1 LAGENYM
8 DASKRRGASVLRCRV
23 AREAAVLL
31 YFGGERECRQAK
43 LRAAEA
49 LRVRVLPTNL
59 EVALELDKVA
69 EENEGSA
76 RQERLIN
83 MREEALKI
91 MKHLKAYHPV
101 LIGSVWRGTIRRGSD
116 IDISVYHDAPEE
128 VVILLKKTNIAV
140 SSAEWVTVT
149 KSGKPEASFHIY
161 ALAPD
166 GQKIEVVVRSADE
179 ANRKRKCEVFG
190 DELTGLSVAE
200 LEKLLKEN
208 PTQKFIPC

>member
-1 LAGENYM
+1 MN
-8 DASKRRGASVLRCRV
+8 ASKRKGTSILRCRV

-31 YFGGERECRQAK
+31 YFGAEREYKQAK

-49 LRVRVLPTNL
+49 CRVRVLPTNL

-128 VVILLKKTNIAV
+128 VLTLLEKTNLAV

-161 ALAPD
+161 ALTPD
-166 GQKIEVVVRSADE
+166 GQKFEVVVRAMDE
-179 ANRKRKCEVFG
+179 AGCKRKCEVFG

-200 LEKLLKEN
+200 LEKVLADN
-208 PTQKFIPC
+208 PVQKFIPC

>member
-1 LAGENYM
+1 M
-8 DASKRRGASVLRCRV
+8 DASKQRGTSVLRWRV
-23 AREAAVLL
+23 AREAAVLV
-31 YFGGERECRQAK
+31 YFGVEREYKQAK
-43 LRAAEA
+43 FRAAEA

-116 IDISVYHDAPEE
+116 IDIAVYHDAPEE
-128 VVILLKKTNIAV
+128 VVILLKKTNLAV

-166 GQKIEVVVRSADE
+166 GQKFEVVVRAMDE
-179 ANRKRKCEVFG
+179 AGCKRKCEVFG

-200 LEKLLKEN
+200 LEKVLEEN
-208 PTQKFIPC
+208 PVQKFIPC